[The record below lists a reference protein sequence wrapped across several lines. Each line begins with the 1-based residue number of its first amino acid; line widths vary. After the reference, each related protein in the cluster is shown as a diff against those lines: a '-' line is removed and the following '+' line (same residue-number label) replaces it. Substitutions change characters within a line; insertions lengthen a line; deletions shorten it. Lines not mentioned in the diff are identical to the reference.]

1 MRLDSVPQDLPAQ
14 PLTAVVSAGLLPYP
28 LTLHP
33 HPSPAMRIIFIG
45 PPGAGKGTQA
55 ERLLEYLKVPHLS
68 TGDMLREAVARKTP
82 EGLSAQE
89 YMNRGDLVPDSV
101 ILSLVGRRLSE
112 PDCAAGCLLDGFPR
126 TVAQAES
133 LGELLAASNQ
143 PLDGVMEL
151 RVDEE
156 DLIQRLAQRGRADD
170 QPDVIRQRLVAYH
183 KQTEPLLSF
192 YRHLGLLHSIDGAG
206 SPDQVFARIQAV
218 LDHLRPE

>member
-1 MRLDSVPQDLPAQ
+1 MRRRPSTPIGWIRLAYRNP
-14 PLTAVVSAGLLPYP
+14 
-28 LTLHP
+28 HP
-33 HPSPAMRIIFIG
+33 HFVAMRIIFIG

-68 TGDMLREAVARKTP
+68 TGDMLREAVRKKTP

-101 ILSLVGRRLSE
+101 ILALVGRRLSE
-112 PDCAAGCLLDGFPR
+112 PDCVAGCLLDGFPR

-133 LGELLAASNQ
+133 LGELLAASKQ
-143 PLDGVMEL
+143 PLDGVIEL

-156 DLIQRLAQRGRADD
+156 ALVERLAQRGRADD

-206 SPDQVFARIQAV
+206 SPEQVFARIQAV
-218 LDHLRPE
+218 LDQLN